1 MVVKVLI
8 TTVIFIIIFIVII
21 IVIVVVIVMIR
32 ANTGVAWL
40 PSWMQQGFLTLS
52 AGGGRGLER
61 KD

>member
-8 TTVIFIIIFIVII
+8 ATVIVIIIFIVII
-21 IVIVVVIVMIR
+21 IVIVIVMIR

>member
-8 TTVIFIIIFIVII
+8 ATVIVIIIFIVII
-21 IVIVVVIVMIR
+21 IVIVIVMIR

-40 PSWMQQGFLTLS
+40 PSWMQRGFLTLS